1 MQSLRLTLFLL
12 LLAPCAAFPADFAN
26 LNEAR
31 RMAEQAVGLFSE
43 EKFVEGYD
51 LLKPYWPLPAAEVDN
66 MANQTLQQWPVI
78 KARFGASL
86 GVEFVSQTD
95 VGNSL
100 SQVIILQK
108 FQNHAIR
115 WVFVL
120 YKPQKR
126 WMINGVFFDDQL
138 KELFP

>member
-1 MQSLRLTLFLL
+1 
-12 LLAPCAAFPADFAN
+12 
-26 LNEAR
+26 
-31 RMAEQAVGLFSE
+31 MAEQAVGLFSE

-66 MANQTLQQWPVI
+66 MANQTLQ
-78 KARFGASL
+78 
-86 GVEFVSQTD
+86 
-95 VGNSL
+95 
-100 SQVIILQK
+100 K

>member
-1 MQSLRLTLFLL
+1 
-12 LLAPCAAFPADFAN
+12 
-26 LNEAR
+26 
-31 RMAEQAVGLFSE
+31 MAEQAVGLFSE

-86 GVEFVSQTD
+86 GVRPLQT
-95 VGNSL
+95 
-100 SQVIILQK
+100 
-108 FQNHAIR
+108 
-115 WVFVL
+115 
-120 YKPQKR
+120 QKR